1 MALWDELPSALRD
14 SGELDGLRPLLDG
27 LTGTGPVETTETD
40 GTWSTYTAT
49 EDLTGPLA
57 LDPRTGGFGGS
68 SGSTGTPIEFPD
80 PHVTVELGLHLTGPG
95 GTNDGGWRVILHA
108 PSLRIRMPF
117 LRGAMLDSFGHLR
130 FDPANPI
137 VGFTLPALRV
147 RVQQLAGAAIGV
159 DLLSATTAG
168 PAVDQLYEF
177 IRMEPPYALIGP
189 SDTVGFAFRTAV
201 LDLSGTAGPSG
212 VPAGARA
219 MPSDWQ
225 GLYLPD
231 VRLFVAPEGL
241 DGLSVMAGVEN
252 LWIGIGVHEGVT
264 GLFEAEVVNRG
275 HAPSIVVRFVTDA
288 GQQIGFTGDSAQ
300 LPEHTTVYAESSGGL
315 GAYDVS
321 ITVDGV
327 RTDDD
332 RAPVTTPPTGS
343 ISVAVA
349 LTAVGGGPV
358 VTTRT
363 ITVSRSTAAVTAG
376 SSGTRVSVRTTS
388 IPASTP

>member
-1 MALWDELPSALRD
+1 MALWDELPAGLRD

-27 LTGTGPVETTETD
+27 LTATGPVETTESD

-57 LDPRTGGFGGS
+57 LDPRTGGFSTS
-68 SGSTGTPIEFPD
+68 SGSSGTPIEFPD

-95 GTNDGGWRVILHA
+95 GTQDGGWRVILHA

-117 LRGAMLDSFGHLR
+117 LRGAMLDTFGHLR
-130 FDPANPI
+130 FDPANPV

-147 RVQQLAGAAIGV
+147 RVQQLSGGSVGV
-159 DLLSATTAG
+159 DLLSAATAG
-168 PAVDQLYEF
+168 PGVDQIYEF
-177 IRMEPPYALIGP
+177 IRMEPPYALVGP

-219 MPSDWQ
+219 MPANWQ
-225 GLYLPD
+225 GFYLPD
-231 VRLFVAPEGL
+231 ARLFVAPEGL

-252 LWIGIGVHEGVT
+252 LWIGFGVHEGVT

-275 HAPSIVVRFVTDA
+275 HAPSIVVRFITDA
-288 GQQIGFTGDSAQ
+288 GRQIGFTGDSAS
-300 LPEHTTVYAESSGGL
+300 LPETTTVYAESSGGL
-315 GAYDVS
+315 GAYDVA
-321 ITVDGV
+321 ITVNGV

-332 RAPVTTPPTGS
+332 RATVTTPATGS
-343 ISVAVA
+343 I
-349 LTAVGGGPV
+349 
-358 VTTRT
+358 
-363 ITVSRSTAAVTAG
+363 
-376 SSGTRVSVRTTS
+376 
-388 IPASTP
+388 